1 MYPFSFVLGVF
12 VGRAL
17 NLLIDGLL
25 KGRSAEAVQEHEP
38 ARKIAWWQL
47 LPLAGPLLSRRRG
60 QASGAGAW
68 RRALAVEMFCGTV
81 FLLAYLKYGFSPQWG
96 VLLFYLSF
104 FLVIAVI
111 DLKEKLILNK
121 LVYPALPL
129 AILLTTFFPLGLA
142 AGKAPLDGFLWAL
155 LGGGVAFII
164 LLIPALIW
172 QGGMGWGDVKLAG
185 LIGLATGFPGS
196 LVALGLAIIGG
207 GLLAI
212 VLILLGR
219 RKRRDVI
226 PFGPFLC
233 AGALA
238 ALVWGEA
245 IVGWYLGLIY

>member
-1 MYPFSFVLGVF
+1 MYPFSFILGIF
-12 VGRAL
+12 AGRAL

-25 KGRSAEAVQEHEP
+25 RDRSLVAAQEHEP
-38 ARKIAWWQL
+38 AGKIAWWQL

-60 QASGAGAW
+60 QSSGAATW
-68 RRALAVEMFCGTV
+68 RRALAVELFCGLA
-81 FLLAYLKYGFSPQWG
+81 FMLAYLKYGFSPQWG
-96 VLLFYLSF
+96 VILFYLSF
-104 FLVIAVI
+104 FLVITVI
-111 DLKEKLILNK
+111 DLKENLILNK

-129 AILLTTFFPLGLA
+129 ALLLTTFFPLGLA
-142 AGKAPLDGFLWAL
+142 ADKAPLDSFLWAL
-155 LGGGVAFII
+155 LGGAVAFII

-172 QGGMGWGDVKLAG
+172 EGGMGWGDVKLAG
-185 LIGLATGFPGS
+185 LIGLATGFPGNV
-196 LVALGLAIIGG
+196 VALGLAIIGG

-233 AGALA
+233 VGALA

-245 IVGWYLGLIY
+245 IVRWYLGFMP

>member
-1 MYPFSFVLGVF
+1 MGLF
-12 VGRAL
+12 VGSAL
-17 NLLIDGLL
+17 NRLIDGLL
-25 KGRSAEAVQEHEP
+25 NAQPVAATPNP
-38 ARKIAWWQL
+38 ALARGTVWWRF

-60 QASGAGAW
+60 QAAGASVW
-68 RRALAVEMFCGTV
+68 RRALSVELFCGLA
-81 FLLAYLKYGFSPQWG
+81 FGFAYLKYGFSPAWG
-96 VLLFYLSF
+96 ALLFYLSF

-111 DLKEKLILNK
+111 DLKEKLILNR
-121 LVYPALPL
+121 LVYPVIPL
-129 AILLTTFFPLGLA
+129 ALLLTTFFPLGLA
-142 AGKAPLDGFLWAL
+142 AGKAPLAGFLFSL
-155 LGGGVAFII
+155 LGGAVAFVI

-185 LIGLATGFPGS
+185 LIGLATGFPGN

-212 VLILLGR
+212 ALILLGR

-245 IVGWYLGLIY
+245 IAGWYLGLIY